1 MENKRLRY
9 SMQIL
14 EVVMNFLVIF
24 CLETVVFSS
33 FSNLEGL
40 VGETG
45 ALVKAPGILR
55 QLLFLAVPLLFLL
68 IREKAGHFLTFVACH
83 AVLAAAAVFLLGD
96 GVMQRVV
103 FCVLAAGYLLRSF
116 QLRISRQEV
125 GEGQLGPV
133 AGGIAAGGSFLLCA
147 YLGQETAC
155 GRIVNTALIY
165 TFFYFVYAYLEHL
178 VQFVKFNRSSN
189 AHIPV
194 RKMLVQ
200 GGGLAA
206 VFGVIAVCILGA
218 GTNNRLVRGMMDLV
232 KTAAYYIARAIAVC
246 ISFLLSLFS
255 GKEGEM
261 IEDGAAAGQMDMGLS
276 EAAATPAWLDVLIKI
291 TEYLMAAL
299 TIALICFLLYRLVL
313 AAVKKF
319 YEKGIVQDEEEGQAT
334 EIRESLDRRRKKKE
348 KEKPLPFLT
357 RTPEQKIRKYFI
369 RTVRKLGAPKDCRT
383 ARELLET
390 VPAPEPEKEKAVDEL
405 LRLYEKARYYG
416 NCSKEEAELAVHA
429 AETIAGKKKS
439 I

>member
-103 FCVLAAGYLLRSF
+103 FGVLAAGYLVRSF

-255 GKEGEM
+255 GK
-261 IEDGAAAGQMDMGLS
+261 
-276 EAAATPAWLDVLIKI
+276 
-291 TEYLMAAL
+291 
-299 TIALICFLLYRLVL
+299 
-313 AAVKKF
+313 
-319 YEKGIVQDEEEGQAT
+319 
-334 EIRESLDRRRKKKE
+334 
-348 KEKPLPFLT
+348 
-357 RTPEQKIRKYFI
+357 
-369 RTVRKLGAPKDCRT
+369 
-383 ARELLET
+383 
-390 VPAPEPEKEKAVDEL
+390 
-405 LRLYEKARYYG
+405 
-416 NCSKEEAELAVHA
+416 
-429 AETIAGKKKS
+429 
-439 I
+439 